1 MVSSFARLGLIA
13 ALVALLGCGG
23 GGGGSAP
30 PPPPAT
36 PTISSVNPAHG
47 SPGEAI
53 TLTGTNFTS
62 VSAVAFNG
70 RAAFSYNVASATQIN
85 AVVPGDATTGA
96 IQVTTLSGQATSPT
110 FTVDA
115 AQAPAITSY
124 SPATLASGTVV
135 TLVGSR
141 FVGTTAVKFNGV
153 NATTFTVDNDT
164 QVRATAP
171 AGLTTGTITVTTGGG
186 IATSTAYTVNSSV
199 QIQVLMNTGFEATAP
214 IIWGGDTGVIYTN
227 LDANYIARGGTR
239 FAYLGGYGQV
249 ASDQIYQD
257 VWVPAT
263 ATAADVTFYV
273 KILTAETGS
282 TATDTFT
289 VQALSTGNALLATL
303 LTKSNLNAANY
314 TAYSVSLL
322 PYKGQ
327 VVRLSFKSQED
338 AQNQTSFLLDDV
350 TATISVPD
358 AADLKPII
366 TSFTPTTGVAGVDS
380 VTIAG
385 RNFFGLTGIT
395 LGGATAAYTLTDG
408 TGLTTAVPAAAAMGS
423 SPISITNAQGTGQ
436 SATNFTVAYGTP
448 TVLSVNPTQAPVGS
462 TVVIDGTYLGYTGT
476 TITLNGAPIT
486 IATQSTTRLTF
497 VVPVGAT
504 SGNLVVTTPGGA
516 ITRTFTVNTA
526 AATLDLHVHKI
537 QFTQSTQNAA
547 NDVPIVAGKGGLI
560 RAFVLA
566 NQTNTTTPTLRVTLM
581 NNGVTVVGYPKTV
594 NASGTSVPLV
604 VDESTL
610 TASWNLVV
618 PGTDL
623 TTPTGS
629 GYSVLAEVNPAGA
642 VPEADTTNNQ
652 MTATF
657 SSVTVPIFKS
667 TIFPVVLSN
676 GTGDISATNK
686 DAWVA
691 RLAKMYPVASVDVVV
706 GATFTG
712 SVSTLASNGTG
723 WDTLLSDLT
732 AKHLADGASDRYY
745 YGALNV
751 SYGSGVAGL
760 GWVPPASSAEFKYR
774 TAIGWD
780 KSSGYSDG
788 GLFPEVFAHETGHN
802 MGRRHSPCG
811 GAGSPDPA
819 YPYANAFIGVWGYD
833 SVLNTLHSPTVD
845 HDIMAYC
852 TPNWVSDY
860 VYKKLLDFR
869 GGTGGFLTVGAEDT
883 PLTKAQST
891 PRECLIV
898 RGIVHDDGK
907 VELLPSFR
915 TKALASELPTSG
927 EYTLE
932 CLDQNGV
939 PLFSTALELMELGCW
954 PKGHE
959 RHFVMALPLDGVVLD
974 ALAGLQ
980 VVKAGQTMASLR
992 SLTAGARLVAAP
1004 PEARRLSADRL
1015 QLTWDATIHPAALV
1029 RDADTGLV
1037 IAILSGGRQTIPATG
1052 KRFDLVLS
1060 DGVASR
1066 THRLET
1072 TN

>member
-1 MVSSFARLGLIA
+1 M
-13 ALVALLGCGG
+13 
-23 GGGGSAP
+23 
-30 PPPPAT
+30 
-36 PTISSVNPAHG
+36 
-47 SPGEAI
+47 
-53 TLTGTNFTS
+53 
-62 VSAVAFNG
+62 
-70 RAAFSYNVASATQIN
+70 
-85 AVVPGDATTGA
+85 
-96 IQVTTLSGQATSPT
+96 
-110 FTVDA
+110 
-115 AQAPAITSY
+115 
-124 SPATLASGTVV
+124 
-135 TLVGSR
+135 
-141 FVGTTAVKFNGV
+141 
-153 NATTFTVDNDT
+153 
-164 QVRATAP
+164 
-171 AGLTTGTITVTTGGG
+171 
-186 IATSTAYTVNSSV
+186 
-199 QIQVLMNTGFEATAP
+199 
-214 IIWGGDTGVIYTN
+214 
-227 LDANYIARGGTR
+227 
-239 FAYLGGYGQV
+239 
-249 ASDQIYQD
+249 
-257 VWVPAT
+257 
-263 ATAADVTFYV
+263 

-282 TATDTFT
+282 SATDTFT
-289 VQALSTGNALLATL
+289 VQALTTSNAVLATL
-303 LTKSNLNAANY
+303 ITRSNLNAANY
-314 TAYSVSLL
+314 SAFSVSLL

-350 TATISVPD
+350 TANISVPD

-380 VTIAG
+380 VTITG
-385 RNFFGLTGIT
+385 RNFFGLTGVN
-395 LGGATAAYTLTDG
+395 LGGAIAAYTLTDA
-408 TGLTTAVPAAAAMGS
+408 TGLTTPVPAAAAMGS
-423 SPISITNAQGTGQ
+423 SPISITNAQGTGL

-448 TVLSVNPTQAPVGS
+448 TVVSVNPTQAPVGS

-497 VVPVGAT
+497 AVPVGAT
-504 SGNLVVTTPGGA
+504 SGNLVITTPGG
-516 ITRTFTVNTA
+516 IVTRTFTVNTA
-526 AATLDLHVHKI
+526 TTSLDLHVHKI

-566 NQTNTTTPTLRVTLM
+566 NQTNTTTPTLRFTLM

-594 NASGTSVPLV
+594 NATGTNVPLV

-610 TASWNLVV
+610 TSSWNLVV

-642 VPEADTTNNQ
+642 VPEADSTNNQ

-676 GTGDISATNK
+676 GTGDISASNK

-691 RLAKMYPVASVDVVV
+691 RLAKMFPVASVDVVV

-712 SVSTLASNGTG
+712 SVTTLVSDGTG

-760 GWVPPASSAEFKYR
+760 GWVPPSSSAEFKYR

-780 KSSGYSDG
+780 KASGYSDG

-883 PLTKAQST
+883 PLTKAQGTS
-891 PRECLIV
+891 RECLIV

-932 CLDQNGV
+932 CLDQNGA
-939 PLFSTALELMELGCW
+939 PLFSTSLELMELGCW

-980 VVKAGQTMASLR
+980 VVKAGQIMASLR
-992 SLTAGARLVAAP
+992 SLTAGARMVSAP
-1004 PEARRLSADRL
+1004 PEAQRLSADRL
-1015 QLTWDATIHPAALV
+1015 QLNWDATIHPAALV

-1037 IAILSGGRQTIPATG
+1037 IAILSGGRQSITATG